1 MSRDRSKVS
10 VGNRESLYQYPS
22 KYDNIK
28 KYILSVYRATLKSI
42 ISFFKKWLCDS
53 QFFDQERQQ
62 KIKLTVRVGYKIM
75 KVR

>member
-28 KYILSVYRATLKSI
+28 KYIPNYNHILVDVNGTRDLSI
-42 ISFFKKWLCDS
+42 IKENLNKYTIFF
-53 QFFDQERQQ
+53 
-62 KIKLTVRVGYKIM
+62 I
-75 KVR
+75 